1 MTYTT
6 SRLQLFQGYGI
17 ELEYMI
23 VDAITLD
30 ICPIAD
36 KILTAAAGE
45 LTSDFENGL
54 IAWSN
59 ELVLHVLE
67 IKTNGPAASL
77 APLTAEFQ
85 KNVVQI
91 NQIAAQFG
99 AKLMPSAMHP
109 WMDPVRELQ
118 LWPHDYN
125 PVYEAY
131 HRIFDCRGHGWS
143 NVQSTHINLPFA
155 NDDEF
160 GKLHAAIRLLLP
172 FLPALA
178 ASSPVAESHL
188 TGFLDYRMEVYRH
201 NSRKIPSITGR
212 VIPEPIYTQAEY
224 QTEIFERNYRD
235 IAPYDTTGTLQQP
248 FLNSRGA
255 IARFERGAIE
265 IRVLDV
271 QENPGVDLAICEFI
285 SLVLQ
290 LLIQEEFSSLD
301 ELKSLP
307 VDPLADLLVEI
318 IRKGERTLVDAPDV
332 LAAFGLSNSP
342 LTVKELWQMILER
355 VESVFDE
362 THFSPAARAIIRKL
376 LAQGP
381 LARRIVNRL
390 EGDSGRLP
398 EIYDELCDCLHTGQM
413 FGD

>member
-1 MTYTT
+1 
-6 SRLQLFQGYGI
+6 
-17 ELEYMI
+17 
-23 VDAITLD
+23 
-30 ICPIAD
+30 
-36 KILTAAAGE
+36 
-45 LTSDFENGL
+45 
-54 IAWSN
+54 
-59 ELVLHVLE
+59 
-67 IKTNGPAASL
+67 
-77 APLTAEFQ
+77 
-85 KNVVQI
+85 
-91 NQIAAQFG
+91 
-99 AKLMPSAMHP
+99 
-109 WMDPVRELQ
+109 
-118 LWPHDYN
+118 
-125 PVYEAY
+125 
-131 HRIFDCRGHGWS
+131 
-143 NVQSTHINLPFA
+143 
-155 NDDEF
+155 
-160 GKLHAAIRLLLP
+160 LLP

-212 VIPEPIYTQAEY
+212 VIPEPIYTEAEY

-332 LAAFGLSNSP
+332 LAAFGLSTSP